1 LVTILEIFKDDMY
14 WIVDDKKLVIQATN
28 KIAKH
33 KEIPLG
39 IVTAKGGMVV
49 IKIDTLEN
57 VEKKLKLYIK
67 DNVTRK
73 IYSIEKKSFSIQL
86 EAGEYHNIF
95 SLVFNPGKKVKRIK
109 PHRKGELNNDF
120 LIYMNNSTSEVEI
133 QKPMEEVEESI
144 NLYNY
149 LGQLVTSW
157 TQSLHEEIINLPVKQ
172 ASGVYI
178 LQINIIKRWVILLF
192 MIFLR

>member
-73 IYSIEKKSFSIQL
+73 IYSIEKNHL
-86 EAGEYHNIF
+86 A
-95 SLVFNPGKKVKRIK
+95 FN
-109 PHRKGELNNDF
+109 
-120 LIYMNNSTSEVEI
+120 
-133 QKPMEEVEESI
+133 
-144 NLYNY
+144 
-149 LGQLVTSW
+149 
-157 TQSLHEEIINLPVKQ
+157 
-172 ASGVYI
+172 
-178 LQINIIKRWVILLF
+178 
-192 MIFLR
+192 